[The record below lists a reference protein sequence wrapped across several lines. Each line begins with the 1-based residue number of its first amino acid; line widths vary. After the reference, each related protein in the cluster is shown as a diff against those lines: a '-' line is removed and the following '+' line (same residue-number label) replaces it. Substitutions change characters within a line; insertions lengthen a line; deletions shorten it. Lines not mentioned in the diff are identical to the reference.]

1 MCSLTCFCM
10 SELLKKKTERSITSY
25 PPLSPLFLNPQTYHL
40 VPINSID
47 NILIIF
53 SLIFPVFLFDKK
65 IHMPFISP
73 Y

>member
-1 MCSLTCFCM
+1 MCKYVFLYVRTTK
-10 SELLKKKTERSITSY
+10 EKIERGVTSY
-25 PPLSPLFLNPQTYHL
+25 PPYLPLFLNPQTYHL

-53 SLIFPVFLFDKK
+53 SLIFLVFLFDKK
-65 IHMPFISP
+65 IHMLFISP